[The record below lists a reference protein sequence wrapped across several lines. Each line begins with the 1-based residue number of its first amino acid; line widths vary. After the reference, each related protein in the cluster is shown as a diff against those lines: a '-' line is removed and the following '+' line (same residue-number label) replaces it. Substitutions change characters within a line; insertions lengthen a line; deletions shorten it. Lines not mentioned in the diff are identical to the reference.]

1 MNSLAFLSVDSIILW
16 KTNGQRRQRVEQ
28 NKNFAEGSVSK
39 NIISMAV
46 PMTVA
51 QILNLLYN
59 LVDRIYI
66 GHIPGADT
74 LALTGVGLTFPI
86 VSMMVAFTGL
96 FGMGGAPLCSIARGK
111 NDLKQA
117 QAVMQNAYVM
127 LVATGILV
135 TVTGYLIERPLLYAL
150 GASDATYKYAGEY
163 LKIYL
168 LGSLF
173 VMLGLGLNPFIN
185 AQGFGKTGMVT
196 VILGAVINLVLD
208 PVFIFIFHLG
218 VRGAAL
224 ATVIAQ
230 FCSAVWVL
238 LFLAGKKPVLRLKL
252 RPQMPD
258 WNIVGQIMTLGVSSF
273 IMNFTNSVV
282 QVVCNRQLRMY
293 GGDLYVGVMTVLNSI
308 REVLTMVV
316 IGTAHGAQPVI
327 SFNYGAGKKE
337 RVKQGIRFMTM
348 VSMIYTC
355 VAWAVTL
362 AFPEYF
368 IRLFNAQPE
377 LLTAGIPA
385 MHIYFF
391 GFCFMAL
398 QFSGQTTFQ
407 ALGQAKYAIT
417 FSLFRKIVIVVPL
430 TYLLPLLPKVGLY
443 GVFLAEPI
451 SNLVGGCA
459 CFFTMLAVVWRGKLR
474 ES

>member
-1 MNSLAFLSVDSIILW
+1 M
-16 KTNGQRRQRVEQ
+16 EQ
-28 NKNFAEGSVSK
+28 KNDFGTGSVSE
-39 NIISMAV
+39 NIIRMAV

-66 GHIPGADT
+66 GHIPGADS

-86 VSMMVAFTGL
+86 VSMIVAFTGL

-111 NDLKQA
+111 KDFAQA
-117 QAVMQNAYVM
+117 QAVMQNAYAM
-127 LVATGILV
+127 LVITGVFI
-135 TVTGYLIERPLLYAL
+135 TVIGYWIQRPLLYAL
-150 GASDATYKYAGEY
+150 GASDATYGYASGY

-173 VMLGLGLNPFIN
+173 VMIGLGLNPYIN
-185 AQGFGKTGMVT
+185 AQGFGRTGMVT
-196 VILGAVINLVLD
+196 VILGAVVNLILD

-218 VRGAAL
+218 VQGAAL

-230 FCSAVWVL
+230 FLSALWVL
-238 LFLAGKKPVLRLKL
+238 LFLTGKKPSLRLNAKPGIPNWKVV
-252 RPQMPD
+252 R
-258 WNIVGQIMTLGVSSF
+258 QIMTLGVSSF

-282 QVVCNRQLRMY
+282 QVACNRQLQMY
-293 GGDLYVGVMTVLNSI
+293 GGDLYVGIMTVLNSI

-316 IGTAHGAQPVI
+316 IGTASGAQPVI
-327 SFNYGAGKKE
+327 SFNYGAGKKD
-337 RVKQGIRFMTM
+337 RVKEGIRFMTK
-348 VSMIYTC
+348 VSMAYTC
-355 VAWAVTL
+355 IAWMVTL
-362 AFPEYF
+362 VFPKFF
-368 IRLFNAQPE
+368 IQLFNSEPE
-377 LLTAGIPA
+377 LLQAGVPA

-398 QFSGQTTFQ
+398 QFSGQSTFQ
-407 ALGQAKYAIT
+407 ALGQARYAIT

-430 TYLLPLLPKVGLY
+430 TYLLPLLPGVGLY

-459 CFFTMLAVVWRGKLR
+459 CFFTMLKVIWRGKLK
-474 ES
+474 E

>member
-1 MNSLAFLSVDSIILW
+1 MFVCP
-16 KTNGQRRQRVEQ
+16 VEV
-28 NKNFAEGSVSK
+28 NMKNDFGEGSVAK
-39 NIISMAV
+39 NILNLAI

-66 GHIPGADT
+66 GHIPGADS
-74 LALTGVGLTFPI
+74 LALTGVGLTFPVI
-86 VSMMVAFTGL
+86 SMIAAFVGL

-111 NDLKQA
+111 NDPEQA
-117 QAVMQNAYVM
+117 ERIMQNSYWM
-127 LVATGILV
+127 LVGTGLLV
-135 TVTGYLIERPLLYAL
+135 TIAGYVIERPLLYAL
-150 GASDATYKYAGEY
+150 GASDATYIYASAY

-173 VMLGLGLNPFIN
+173 VMIGLGMNPFIN
-185 AQGFGKTGMVT
+185 AQGFGQTGMVT
-196 VILGAVINLVLD
+196 VAMGALINIVLD
-208 PVFIFIFHLG
+208 PLFIFVFHMG
-218 VRGAAL
+218 VQGAAW

-238 LFLAGKKPVLRLKL
+238 FFLTGKKPALRLKMRMGIPDL
-252 RPQMPD
+252 R
-258 WNIVGQIMTLGVSSF
+258 IVSQIAALGTSNF

-282 QVVCNRQLRMY
+282 QVVCNRQLQFY
-293 GGDLYVGVMTVLNSI
+293 GGDLYVGVITVLNSI

-316 IGTAHGAQPVI
+316 IGMANGAQPVI
-327 SFNYGAGKKE
+327 SFNYGAGKKD
-337 RVKQGIRFMTM
+337 RVKQGIRFMTI
-348 VSMIYTC
+348 VCIVYTC
-355 VAWAVTL
+355 LAWAVTL
-362 AFPEYF
+362 AFPQYF
-368 IRLFNAQPE
+368 IRMFNSGAE
-377 LLTAGIPA
+377 LLEAGIPA

-407 ALGQAKYAIT
+407 ALGQAKYAII

-430 TYLLPLLPKVGLY
+430 TILLPMIPAIGLH

-451 SNLVGGCA
+451 SNLAGGCA
-459 CFFTMLAVVWRGKLR
+459 CFCTMMTVVWKGKLK
-474 ES
+474 E

>member
-1 MNSLAFLSVDSIILW
+1 M
-16 KTNGQRRQRVEQ
+16 EQ
-28 NKNFAEGSVSK
+28 KNDFGTGSVSE
-39 NIISMAV
+39 NIIRMAV

-66 GHIPGADT
+66 GHIPGADS

-86 VSMMVAFTGL
+86 VSMIVAFTGL

-111 NDLKQA
+111 KDFAQA
-117 QAVMQNAYVM
+117 QAVMQNAYAM
-127 LVATGILV
+127 LVITGVFI
-135 TVTGYLIERPLLYAL
+135 TVIGYWIQRPLLYAL
-150 GASDATYKYAGEY
+150 GASDATYGYASGY

-173 VMLGLGLNPFIN
+173 VMIGLGLNPYIN
-185 AQGFGKTGMVT
+185 AQGFGRTGMVT
-196 VILGAVINLVLD
+196 VILGAVVNLILD
-208 PVFIFIFHLG
+208 PVFIFVFHLG
-218 VRGAAL
+218 VQGAAL

-230 FCSAVWVL
+230 FLSALWVL
-238 LFLAGKKPVLRLKL
+238 LFLTGKKPSLRLNAKPGIPNWKVV
-252 RPQMPD
+252 R
-258 WNIVGQIMTLGVSSF
+258 QIMTLGVSSF

-282 QVVCNRQLRMY
+282 QVACNRQLQMY
-293 GGDLYVGVMTVLNSI
+293 GGDLYVGIMTVLNSI

-316 IGTAHGAQPVI
+316 IGTASGAQPVI
-327 SFNYGAGKKE
+327 SFNYGAGKKD
-337 RVKQGIRFMTM
+337 RVKEGIRFMTK
-348 VSMIYTC
+348 VSMAYTC
-355 VAWAVTL
+355 IAWMVTL
-362 AFPEYF
+362 VFPKFF
-368 IRLFNAQPE
+368 IQLFNSEPE
-377 LLTAGIPA
+377 LLQAGVPA

-430 TYLLPLLPKVGLY
+430 TYLLPLLPGVGLY

-459 CFFTMLAVVWRGKLR
+459 CFFTMLKVIWRGKLK
-474 ES
+474 E

>member
-1 MNSLAFLSVDSIILW
+1 M
-16 KTNGQRRQRVEQ
+16 EQ
-28 NKNFAEGSVSK
+28 KNDFGTGSVSE
-39 NIISMAV
+39 NIIRMAV

-66 GHIPGADT
+66 GHIPGADS

-86 VSMMVAFTGL
+86 VSMIVAFTGL

-111 NDLKQA
+111 KDFAQA
-117 QAVMQNAYVM
+117 QAVMQNAYAM
-127 LVATGILV
+127 LVITGVFI
-135 TVTGYLIERPLLYAL
+135 TVIGYWIQRPLLYAL
-150 GASDATYKYAGEY
+150 GASDATYGYASGY

-173 VMLGLGLNPFIN
+173 VMIGLGLNPYIN
-185 AQGFGKTGMVT
+185 AQGFGRTGMVT
-196 VILGAVINLVLD
+196 VILGAVVNLILD
-208 PVFIFIFHLG
+208 PVFIFVFHLG
-218 VRGAAL
+218 VQGAAL

-230 FCSAVWVL
+230 FLFALWVL
-238 LFLAGKKPVLRLKL
+238 LFLTGKKPSLRLNAKPGIPNWKVV
-252 RPQMPD
+252 R
-258 WNIVGQIMTLGVSSF
+258 QIMTLGVSSF

-282 QVVCNRQLRMY
+282 QVACNRQLQMY
-293 GGDLYVGVMTVLNSI
+293 GGDLYVGIMTVLNSI

-316 IGTAHGAQPVI
+316 IGTASGAQPVI
-327 SFNYGAGKKE
+327 SFNYGAGKKD
-337 RVKQGIRFMTM
+337 RVKEGIRFMTK
-348 VSMIYTC
+348 VSMAYTC
-355 VAWAVTL
+355 IAWMVTL
-362 AFPEYF
+362 VFPKFF
-368 IRLFNAQPE
+368 IQLFNSEPE
-377 LLTAGIPA
+377 LLQAGVPA

-407 ALGQAKYAIT
+407 ALGQARYAIT

-430 TYLLPLLPKVGLY
+430 TYLLPLLPGVGLY

-459 CFFTMLAVVWRGKLR
+459 CFFTMLKVIWRGKLK
-474 ES
+474 E